1 MTVPTRIHAIS
12 EIKDH
17 IGVPLG
23 PSEWVTI
30 DQARIDS
37 FADATGDHQ
46 WIHTDPERAK
56 TDSPFGGTVA
66 HGYLTLALLPA
77 LMAQILNVE
86 SISMVVNYG
95 TDRVRLPA
103 PVPAGSKLRLRAEF
117 KSVRE
122 IPSGAARVVMAFSLE
137 IENGSKPACS
147 GDVVYVYYP

>member
-12 EIKDH
+12 GIKDH
-17 IGVPLG
+17 IGVLLG
-23 PSEWVTI
+23 PSEWVII

-56 TDSPFGGTVA
+56 SDSPFGGTVA

-77 LMAQILNVE
+77 LLPQILDVE
-86 SISMVVNYG
+86 SVSMVVNYG
-95 TDRVRLPA
+95 IDRVRMPA
-103 PVPAGSKLRLRAEF
+103 SVPAGTKLRLKAEF

-122 IPSGAARVVMAFSLE
+122 IQGGAARVVMTFSLE
-137 IENGSKPACS
+137 IENGLKPACS